1 MILALLTLLAALSV
15 AGVAGWFSI
24 VGVMSI
30 YAGAP
35 LHAAL
40 VMGVVLEVAKLVTT
54 SWLYRNWDTSSWKIK
69 GPLVYFTTALMIATS
84 IGVFG
89 FLTKAHLEQGA
100 ATVDNTAKVERLDQQ
115 ILREKSSIA
124 DNEKVIGQLDTA
136 INSYLGKDNADRAL
150 SVRRGQAPQRKL
162 LRNDIDAA
170 QKRIDEYSD
179 EKFKLTSQVR
189 ALQLEVGPIRYIAE
203 LFYGNGGDE
212 VTKIESAVKLF
223 TLLIVSTLDPLAV
236 ILLIA
241 ANHTF
246 LRRQNEKEIKKKADD
261 EISLRQEI
269 PKTTVPEEQIQGHP
283 ENNPVTQPPCNKPP
297 QIQATVNEGD
307 AEVVKEI
314 SVEEVI
320 INEEKEIVIEAN
332 KEEETAL
339 STDVITD
346 RPLETRPVEIKIDDA
361 EDSVAPA
368 TNTEIPEDKI
378 VNAEEEIVAEPSEEE
393 TQVIYLARHPGRET
407 EIYPIEAETGR
418 DEELT
423 PPTEQTEIP
432 GDADEEMHIEPAL
445 PDVPVLTA
453 PTAAIIS
460 PAITRVSRVIKEDVP
475 TIVHAETSNQAPWA
489 HQESVLRELI
499 GSQPH
504 FVSVPIDNDILHAPT
519 PAIVDNSNLK
529 DKIKVAN
536 TGKYPKALSWVEEFK
551 GD

>member
-1 MILALLTLLAALSV
+1 MIFALLTLLAALSV

-40 VMGVVLEVAKLVTT
+40 VMGVVLEGAKLVTT
-54 SWLYRNWDTSSWKIK
+54 SWLYRNWDTASWKIK

-100 ATVDNTAKVERLDQQ
+100 ATVDNTAKVERIEQQ
-115 ILREKSSIA
+115 IAQEKSSIA

-150 SVRRGQAPQRKL
+150 SVRRGQAPQRKQ
-162 LRNDIDAA
+162 LRNEIDLA
-170 QKRIDEYSD
+170 QKRIDVYSE

-203 LFYGNGGDE
+203 LFYGTGGDE

-246 LRRQNEKEIKKKADD
+246 LRRQNEIKIEKEAKIDVSGPQAELSVKETSIQEKNINNEHLAVD
-261 EISLRQEI
+261 EKSETHIA
-269 PKTTVPEEQIQGHP
+269 PPESPYNVI
-283 ENNPVTQPPCNKPP
+283 N
-297 QIQATVNEGD
+297 ATVD
-307 AEVVKEI
+307 
-314 SVEEVI
+314 EEVPLEKI
-320 INEEKEIVIEAN
+320 GINEEDEIIIESDKAETTLLHPLWTEIGEVDVQTIDDTLGRLASQDSTIYEEEIIDAEKEIISESDT
-332 KEEETAL
+332 EEVQEP
-339 STDVITD
+339 DVI
-346 RPLETRPVEIKIDDA
+346 RIPPGPVEIHSIEIERSDEA
-361 EDSVAPA
+361 ITTAPEPP
-368 TNTEIPEDKI
+368 EI
-378 VNAEEEIVAEPSEEE
+378 SEHE
-393 TQVIYLARHPGRET
+393 
-407 EIYPIEAETGR
+407 
-418 DEELT
+418 
-423 PPTEQTEIP
+423 
-432 GDADEEMHIEPAL
+432 DEEMYIESAL

-453 PTAAIIS
+453 PTSAIIS
-460 PAITRVSRVIKEDVP
+460 PAITRVSQIVTP
-475 TIVHAETSNQAPWA
+475 TTSQTEQNNAPWA

-504 FVSVPIDNDILHAPT
+504 FVSVPIDNDVLHAPT
-519 PAIVDNSNLK
+519 SVIADSSDLE
-529 DKIKVAN
+529 DKIRAGN
-536 TGKYPKALSWVEEFK
+536 TGKYPKALSWVKEFK